1 MKKRKNNVRK
11 RIANRLVSILS
22 MYHEGTI
29 ESAKN
34 CLIKADAK
42 GIPDYQNKEHLRI
55 TFLICYSRYGPMP
68 ERIFYASW
76 SDNRYVLLS
85 HYTKKQNAT
94 DPRQVDRALNLLD
107 DWLNRKETTK

>member
-1 MKKRKNNVRK
+1 
-11 RIANRLVSILS
+11 
-22 MYHEGTI
+22 
-29 ESAKN
+29 
-34 CLIKADAK
+34 
-42 GIPDYQNKEHLRI
+42 
-55 TFLICYSRYGPMP
+55 MP